1 MIKTIVAGFISEDAK
16 AFLQLHQVQVVY
28 YQNLAIIAMDEEIA
42 VVNETVD
49 LMEYVVGFW
58 TDDGNDIL
66 EDCVIIFLTVDSA
79 ETKLILRKNYWS
91 KFLDMPR
98 RPVVL

>member
-1 MIKTIVAGFISEDAK
+1 MIKTIVAGYVSDDAK
-16 AFLQLHQVQVVY
+16 QFLQLHNVQIVY

-42 VVNETVD
+42 VVNETLD

-66 EDCVIIFLTVDSA
+66 EDCVIIFLNIDSS
-79 ETKLILRKNYWS
+79 ETKVILRKDYWS